1 MHARFFVGSN
11 SSPNCNISLAVP
23 LTRLHGKRTGSNLR
37 LGIGISSVATNVEGE
52 IVMRAFDET
61 YYETYYRLSRKNLYA
76 IVLLAFFL
84 GAVSVGVID
93 LINS

>member
-1 MHARFFVGSN
+1 
-11 SSPNCNISLAVP
+11 
-23 LTRLHGKRTGSNLR
+23 
-37 LGIGISSVATNVEGE
+37 
-52 IVMRAFDET
+52 MRAFDET